1 MQMPAEPEDAAAAVI
16 QPFRADSPTPHPFR
30 AAYIE
35 RVNIH
40 AAARDRE
47 RRTSASL
54 SRWRL
59 LTFLPGF
66 GLLIWGITGAGSL
79 ALGSGTILL
88 LAFAVLVVRH
98 ARVEERVSWFEALR
112 TVNERAIARLD
123 RNWDALP
130 AADPPAG
137 MSLDAHPYAQ
147 DLDLFGRAS
156 LFQWLGPAATSPGS
170 ATLARWL
177 AAAADP
183 AEVISRQDAVDDLA
197 GRAEWREQL
206 AAYGAATG
214 QERPEPYEKF
224 LGWAEGEKPPL
235 PHFELVQLLVYGLV
249 GSIWV
254 LIPLHVAGV
263 TPAFWPIP
271 LLAGIILSFT
281 TAASV
286 QHAFDAAGSGEV
298 MLRRYGHVLE
308 HVVTPQFEAPA
319 LVALRRRLRSEKEPA
334 PRAMARLNRIL
345 GFSELRRGAALLH
358 FPIQALTLWDFH
370 VLFALLRWRRSA
382 GTHVREWL
390 DAAGEMDALACLAAV
405 RHNYPAWCRPR
416 FSAEKV
422 MSARALAHPLIPDDR
437 RVANDVTIGPPGTVL
452 LVTGS
457 NMSGK
462 STLLRAIG
470 LNAVLAHAG
479 GPACAADLQMP
490 PCDLQ
495 TSIRIQ
501 DSLERGMSYF
511 MAALARLKGV
521 VDAAER
527 RTSERVLLY
536 ILDEILQGTNSAERG
551 IAVQAVARHLLD
563 AGAIGAM
570 TTHDLAMAAEEPLR
584 SAAVLV
590 HFSETVD
597 ENGAM
602 EFDYKLRS
610 GIATSRNALR
620 LMQLIGI
627 R

>member
-1 MQMPAEPEDAAAAVI
+1 MQSSVAESAA
-16 QPFRADSPTPHPFR
+16 DHPVR

-35 RVNIH
+35 RVH
-40 AAARDRE
+40 AHTATCIRAE
-47 RRTSASL
+47 KTSAAL
-54 SRWRL
+54 ARWRL
-59 LTFLPGF
+59 ITFLPGLA
-66 GLLIWGITGAGSL
+66 LLIWGIVDGVAL
-79 ALGSGTILL
+79 ALAAGPALL
-88 LAFAVLVVRH
+88 VAFGALVVRH
-98 ARVEERVSWFEALR
+98 ARVEERIARCQALR

-130 AADPPAG
+130 GADAPAG
-137 MSLDAHPYAQ
+137 ISLEDHPYAQ
-147 DLDLFGRAS
+147 DLDVFGRAS
-156 LFQWLGPAATSPGS
+156 LFQWIGPAATPGGS
-170 ATLARWL
+170 TTLAGWL
-177 AAAADP
+177 AAPAEP
-183 AEVISRQDAVDDLA
+183 AEVVRRQDAVDDLA
-197 GRAEWREQL
+197 ARAEWREQL
-206 AAYGAATG
+206 AAYGAMS
-214 QERPEPYEKF
+214 EHDRREPLEKF
-224 LGWAEGEKPPL
+224 LNWAESTKAPMPR
-235 PHFELVQLLVYGLV
+235 FELVRLLVYGICV
-249 GSIWV
+249 SMWV
-254 LIPLHVAGV
+254 LIALNAAGL
-263 TPAFWPIP
+263 TPAYWPIP
-271 LLAGIILSFT
+271 LLAGVILSFV
-281 TAASV
+281 TAMAV

-298 MLRRYGHVLE
+298 ALRRTAPMLAHLVE
-308 HVVTPQFEAPA
+308 PQFKAA
-319 LVALRRRLRSEKEPA
+319 GLVALQQRLRSDIEPA

-370 VLFALLRWRRSA
+370 VLFALLRWRQRTGA
-382 GTHVREWL
+382 HVRDWL
-390 DAAGEMDALACLAAV
+390 AAVGEIDALACMAVV
-405 RHNYPAWCRPR
+405 RHDYPAWCRPR
-416 FSAEKV
+416 FHSEKV
-422 MSARALAHPLIPDDR
+422 VNARALAHPLIPDDR
-437 RVANDVTIGPPGTVL
+437 RVANDVSVGPPGTVL

-470 LNAVLAHAG
+470 LNTVLAHAG
-479 GPACAADLQMP
+479 APACAADLAIP

-527 RTSERVLLY
+527 ESSDRGLLY
-536 ILDEILQGTNSAERG
+536 LLDEILQGTNSAERG

-570 TTHDLAMAAEEPLR
+570 TTHDLAVAAEEPLE

-590 HFSETVD
+590 HFSETVN
-597 ENGAM
+597 EKGEM
-602 EFDYKLRS
+602 EFDYKLQP